1 MTTTAKAKNRKPY
14 FLGLSAVE
22 DLEVKLQASSLVAA
36 FLSIPAIFMQ
46 SSNNHALHLWGN
58 ALSIAIWLFF
68 VVEATVL
75 LRIAPNNWEWV
86 RSHKLE
92 VFIIVGA
99 SPFLTLMGEKEM
111 VFGITPLLIIPRFLK
126 LLKFAK
132 FMKIGKLLKSM
143 KIIKKNESVPG
154 WVDTLILFTVAI
166 FVIGILGTIIN
177 KKSKS
182 LVQGF
187 AFWFNLV
194 TEQFQIKGASVVIT
208 IGVIATAMVFLALT
222 KRKTQ

>member
-1 MTTTAKAKNRKPY
+1 MTTTKKAKNRKPY
-14 FLGLSAVE
+14 FLVLSAVE
-22 DLEVKLQASSLVAA
+22 DLEVNLLATSLVAA

-46 SSNNHALHLWGN
+46 SSNSHALQMWGN
-58 ALSIAIWLFF
+58 ALSIAIWFFF

-194 TEQFQIKGASVVIT
+194 TEQFQIKTGNVLIT
-208 IGVIATAMVFLALT
+208 LGVIAIAAVFLALS
-222 KRKTQ
+222 KRKK

>member
-1 MTTTAKAKNRKPY
+1 MD
-14 FLGLSAVE
+14 E
-22 DLEVKLQASSLVAA
+22 IEVKLQAGSLVAA
-36 FLSIPAIFMQ
+36 FLCIPAIFMQ
-46 SSNNHALHLWGN
+46 SSNSDALNLWGN

-68 VVEATVL
+68 VVEATIL
-75 LRIAPNNWEWV
+75 LRIAPTNWEWV
-86 RSHKLE
+86 RTHKLE
-92 VFIIVGA
+92 VFIIIGA

-143 KIIKKNESVPG
+143 KIIKKNESVPV
-154 WVDTLILFTVAI
+154 WIDTLILFVVAI

-187 AFWFNLV
+187 TFWFDLT
-194 TEQFQIKGASVVIT
+194 TEQFQIKTAYVLIT
-208 IGVIATAMVFLALT
+208 IGVIAIAAVLAIT
-222 KRKTQ
+222 KRKKPSIN

>member
-1 MTTTAKAKNRKPY
+1 M
-14 FLGLSAVE
+14 E
-22 DLEVKLQASSLVAA
+22 DLEVKLQAGSLVAA
-36 FLSIPAIFMQ
+36 FLCIPAIFMQ
-46 SSNNHALHLWGN
+46 SSNSDALNLWGN

-68 VVEATVL
+68 VVEATIL
-75 LRIAPNNWEWV
+75 LRIAPNNWQWV
-86 RSHKLE
+86 RTHKLE

-154 WVDTLILFTVAI
+154 WVDTLILFIVAI

-187 AFWFNLV
+187 AFWFNFAE
-194 TEQFQIKGASVVIT
+194 EQFQIKSANALIT
-208 IGVIATAMVFLALT
+208 IGVIATAAVFLALS
-222 KRKTQ
+222 KRKKQSIS

>member
-1 MTTTAKAKNRKPY
+1 MTTTTKVKNRKPY
-14 FLGLSAVE
+14 FLVFSAVE
-22 DLEVKLQASSLVAA
+22 DLEVKLLATSLVAA

-46 SSNNHALHLWGN
+46 SSNSHALQMWGN
-58 ALSIAIWLFF
+58 ALSIAIWFFF

-194 TEQFQIKGASVVIT
+194 TEQFQIKTGNVLIT
-208 IGVIATAMVFLALT
+208 LGVIAIAAVFLALS
-222 KRKTQ
+222 KRKK